1 MMKNTMTAE
10 QQDPRPQQVRIHSNA
25 TAACEEIRER
35 RNLLSEGL
43 RHMEISKSLATTAN
57 P

>member
-43 RHMEISKSLATTAN
+43 RHMEISKSLASTAN